1 MDNSHTS
8 PQTEVLFA
16 INMLVSKEGG
26 VTYTFDEFHYAL
38 TFAGFS
44 EIALMHNVE
53 ATNSLIRAAKT
64 SEFRI
69 S

>member
-8 PQTEVLFA
+8 PQTGAMFA
-16 INMLVSKEGG
+16 INMRVSKEGG
-26 VTYTFDEFHYAL
+26 FTYTFDEFHYEL

-53 ATNSLIRAAKT
+53 AKNSLTQSAI
-64 SEFRI
+64 I
-69 S
+69 